1 MSGTSSSSPSSKTSA
16 VCEMKVRGMYQ
27 VPEACEPATNSS
39 VLSRA
44 DRVDRDPEGDVLRP
58 STQ

>member
-27 VPEACEPATNSS
+27 VPAACEPATNSS

-44 DRVDRDPEGDVLRP
+44 TGSTGIQKETFCRP